1 MAAFCTHLELSLENT
16 KIKTIDEFMGVFQ
29 SSIDD
34 TCKLSVP
41 KTTKRN
47 AISNPWI
54 TPGLINCID
63 KKDKLYKS
71 WKKST
76 NKKDKGGSPELH
88 EQYKSYRRTLKHLIK
103 SAKQKYF
110 FNEFDKHKNNKKKTW
125 QIINKLRGKSK
136 SNIKSSFIID
146 NERITCRRIIANK
159 FNEYF
164 VSLAKNL
171 NTSAYNE
178 VPLTSYPSFRTYFS
192 RQCATSIFMEDCD
205 PEEIM
210 NIISEFENGKSSD
223 IPITLIKNAASIK
236 KRQNSRKDKIILHF
250 FIN

>member
-1 MAAFCTHLELSLENT
+1 M
-16 KIKTIDEFMGVFQ
+16 
-29 SSIDD
+29 
-34 TCKLSVP
+34 
-41 KTTKRN
+41 
-47 AISNPWI
+47 
-54 TPGLINCID
+54 
-63 KKDKLYKS
+63 YKS

-223 IPITLIKNAASIK
+223 IPITLIKNAASIMSPTLARLYNNCIAEGYFPNILKIGKITPIYK
-236 KRQNSRKDKIILHF
+236 KGNKELIENYRPVSTLPIFGKNFEKIIWTCF
-250 FIN
+250 FLRGRKILSKT